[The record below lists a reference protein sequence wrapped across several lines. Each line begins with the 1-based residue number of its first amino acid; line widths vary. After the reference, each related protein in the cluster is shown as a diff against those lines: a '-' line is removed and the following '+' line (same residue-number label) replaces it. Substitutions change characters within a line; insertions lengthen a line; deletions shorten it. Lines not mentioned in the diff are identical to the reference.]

1 MVKLTYK
8 SAGVNYDKLDVL
20 KREAQ
25 IAAQETFGMLSKTN
39 FSENKDAQG
48 ESAFVIDVKNAPYAF
63 AFVQEGLGT
72 KNLVADAMMKYEE
85 KPYYEA
91 IAQDTVAMIV
101 NDLIT
106 VGARPVSIA
115 AYWAIGS
122 ETWLN
127 NEKRRKDLVKG
138 WKKACVLSSAV
149 WTGGETPILS
159 GIIEEHAIDLAGA
172 ALGII
177 EDKKTQLT
185 LGQDLEEGDAII
197 FLESSGIHANGLTL
211 ARKLAEKIQRG
222 YLADIGDGTRFGD
235 ALLKPTYIYAKIIE
249 EIFANKIPIHYMANI
264 TGHGWRKIMR
274 YKKRDFTYR
283 LFTLPKVPKVL
294 QFICEEAQLDD
305 KESYGN
311 FNMGAGFAI
320 FVSQKHAKEVIKIA
334 KEQKIN
340 AINAGVVEKGE
351 RQVIIEPL
359 KLTYSEKSLQV
370 RI

>member
-1 MVKLTYK
+1 MGKLTYK
-8 SAGVNYDKLDVL
+8 SSGVNYDKLDVL

-25 IAAQETFGMLSKTN
+25 VAAAQTFGMLSKTN

-48 ESAFVIDVKNAPYAF
+48 ESAFVIDVKNAQYAF

-106 VGARPVSIA
+106 VGARPISIT

-122 ETWLN
+122 EIWLN
-127 NEKRRKDLVKG
+127 NIKRREDLVSG
-138 WKKACVLSSAV
+138 WRNACKMSGAA

-159 GIIEEHAIDLAGA
+159 GIIEENAIDLAGA
-172 ALGII
+172 AFGVI
-177 EDKKTQLT
+177 EDKKTQLV
-185 LGQDLEEGDAII
+185 LGQNLKEGDAII
-197 FLESSGIHANGLTL
+197 LLESTGIHANGLTL
-211 ARKLAEKIQRG
+211 ARKLAGKITGG
-222 YLADIGDGTRFGD
+222 YIADIGNGIRFGD
-235 ALLKPTYIYAKIIE
+235 ALLVPTHIYSSIIE
-249 EIFANKIPIHYMANI
+249 DIFSKKLPVHYMVNI

-283 LFTLPKVPKVL
+283 ITSLPKVPQVL
-294 QFICEEAQLDD
+294 KFIQKEAELDNR
-305 KESYGN
+305 EAYGN

-320 FVSQKHAKEVIKIA
+320 FVPQNYAGDIIKIA
-334 KEQKIN
+334 KKNKIN

-351 RQVIIEPL
+351 RQVVIDPL
-359 KLTYSEKSLQV
+359 KLTFNSESLQV
-370 RI
+370 R